1 MRPLLLTLA
10 LLLFSIYSSC
20 NDPWVTP
27 ADTSAGVLDVKAS
40 VIDLPNPSDGK
51 NIVVMQFF
59 SGGKPVKFA
68 AGETVSCNGVS
79 LPLNG
84 LLFGYAE
91 RVPVVPV
98 GGTYHFVYTRSS
110 VPTSLDLVVPSRVVF
125 ASPTAGA
132 TVTRNSNFTI
142 TYVAGGGTGVNASGG
157 GPAGSVN
164 RNVFEP
170 DNGTYTG
177 LDTSSFGTGAG
188 ELSLQRRFEGAISGT
203 GFHSA
208 TRQYDSWSTIN
219 VTWN

>member
-1 MRPLLLTLA
+1 
-10 LLLFSIYSSC
+10 
-20 NDPWVTP
+20 
-27 ADTSAGVLDVKAS
+27 
-40 VIDLPNPSDGK
+40 
-51 NIVVMQFF
+51 
-59 SGGKPVKFA
+59 
-68 AGETVSCNGVS
+68 
-79 LPLNG
+79 

-98 GGTYHFVYTRSS
+98 GGNYHFVYTRSG

-125 ASPTAGA
+125 NSPTAGA
-132 TVTRNSNFTI
+132 SVTRNNNFTI
-142 TYVAGGGTGVNASGG
+142 TYVAGGGTGVNASGS
-157 GPAGSVN
+157 GPAGNLN

-177 LDTSSFGTGAG
+177 MDTSSFGTGAG

-208 TRQYDSWSTIN
+208 TRQYDSWSSIS